1 VDRQKFHEV
10 PANGPRAVALYCDL
24 IRPKVGAG
32 PGTFILKR
40 REFITL
46 FGGAASWPLAVR
58 AQQTSKIPTI
68 GLLSSSTAA
77 IERPRRDAFIQ
88 RLVELGWVEGRG
100 VTFEVRA
107 AEGIVE
113 RAGEIAG
120 EFVRLKVDAIVLAGD
135 AQGLTVKR
143 AAPDIPIVLAAAG
156 DPVGNGLVASLA
168 RPGGNVTGFSV
179 QLTDTAGKR
188 IELLREI
195 VPNLRRLAILG
206 NSSNPVVALESGA
219 AQSAARTLGIDA
231 VSPEFRRAE
240 DIPSAIEA
248 LNDRADGLYVC
259 VDPLMIANRARINT
273 LALAAKLPV
282 VHSYRDNLGEGL
294 ISYGPDL
301 LDLYRRAAGL
311 VDKILRGARPADLP
325 VEQPTKFELAI
336 NLKTAKVLGLTVPP
350 TLLARADEVIE

>member
-1 VDRQKFHEV
+1 M
-10 PANGPRAVALYCDL
+10 
-24 IRPKVGAG
+24 
-32 PGTFILKR
+32 KR
-40 REFITL
+40 REFIAL
-46 FGGAASWPLAVR
+46 VGGAAAGVPLAAR
-58 AQQTSKIPTI
+58 AQQSGKSVTI
-68 GLLSSSTAA
+68 GLIASSTAA
-77 IERPRRDAFIQ
+77 AELPRRAALVA
-88 RLVELGWVEGRG
+88 RLAELGWVEGRNL
-100 VTFEVRA
+100 TIEYRA

-113 RAGEIAG
+113 RAGEIAA
-120 EFVRLKVDAIVLAGD
+120 EFARLKVDAIVLAGD
-135 AQGLTVKR
+135 AQGLAVKR
-143 AAPDIPIVLAAAG
+143 AAPDISIVLAAAG

-206 NSSNPVVALESGA
+206 NSSNPVVGLEFGA
-219 AQSAARTLGIDA
+219 AQSAARILGIDT

-248 LNDRADGLYVC
+248 LNGRADGLYVC

-311 VDKILRGARPADLP
+311 VDKILRGSRPADLP
-325 VEQPTKFELAI
+325 VEQPTRFELAI
-336 NLKTAKVLGLTVPP
+336 NLKTAKALGLTVPP
-350 TLLARADEVIE
+350 TLVARADEVIE

>member
-1 VDRQKFHEV
+1 M
-10 PANGPRAVALYCDL
+10 
-24 IRPKVGAG
+24 
-32 PGTFILKR
+32 KR
-40 REFITL
+40 REFMTL
-46 FGGAASWPLAVR
+46 LGGAAASWPLAVR
-58 AQQTSKIPTI
+58 AEQLGKIPTI

-77 IERPRRDAFIQ
+77 IERPRRGAFIQ
-88 RLVELGWVEGRG
+88 RLAELGWVEGRS

-107 AEGIVE
+107 AEGVIE
-113 RAGEIAG
+113 RAGEIAA
-120 EFVRLKVDAIVLAGD
+120 EFAQLKVGAIVLSGD
-135 AQGLTVKR
+135 AQGLAVKR
-143 AAPDIPIVLAAAG
+143 AAPDIPIVLASAG
-156 DPVGNGLVASLA
+156 DPVGAGLVASLA

-206 NSSNPVVALESGA
+206 NSSNPAVGLEFGA
-219 AQSAARTLGIDA
+219 AQAAARTLGLDT
-231 VSPEFRRAE
+231 VRPEFGRAE
-240 DIPSAIEA
+240 DIPSAIEP
-248 LNDRADGLYVC
+248 LKGNADGLYVC
-259 VDPLMIANRARINT
+259 VDPLMIANRARINAA
-273 LALAAKLPV
+273 ALAAKLPV

-311 VDKILRGARPADLP
+311 VDKILRGTRPADIP

-336 NLKTAKVLGLTVPP
+336 NLKTAKALGLTVPS

>member
-1 VDRQKFHEV
+1 M
-10 PANGPRAVALYCDL
+10 
-24 IRPKVGAG
+24 
-32 PGTFILKR
+32 KR
-40 REFITL
+40 REFMTL
-46 FGGAASWPLAVR
+46 LGGAAASWPLAVR
-58 AQQTSKIPTI
+58 AEQLGKIPTI

-77 IERPRRDAFIQ
+77 IERPRRGAFIQ
-88 RLVELGWVEGRG
+88 RLAELGWVEGRS

-107 AEGIVE
+107 AEGVIE
-113 RAGEIAG
+113 RAGEIAA
-120 EFVRLKVDAIVLAGD
+120 EFAQLKVGAIVLSGD
-135 AQGLTVKR
+135 AQGLAVKQ
-143 AAPDIPIVLAAAG
+143 AAPDIPIVLASAG
-156 DPVGNGLVASLA
+156 DPVGAGLVASLA

-206 NSSNPVVALESGA
+206 NSSNPAVGLEFGA
-219 AQSAARTLGIDA
+219 AQAAARTLGLDT
-231 VSPEFRRAE
+231 VRPEFGRAE
-240 DIPSAIEA
+240 DIPSAIEPFKG
-248 LNDRADGLYVC
+248 NADGLYVC
-259 VDPLMIANRARINT
+259 VDPLMIANRARINAA
-273 LALAAKLPV
+273 ALAAKLPV

-311 VDKILRGARPADLP
+311 VDKILRGTRPADIP

-336 NLKTAKVLGLTVPP
+336 NLKTAKALGLTVPS